1 MLPTGHQLKAAR
13 ALAGLTSAKLAA
25 LAKIDPSTISR
36 QWNRLAL
43 GPCARQAGGVDAVV
57 RALEASGVTMDA
69 DGVRLKKPRR

>member
-36 QWNRLAL
+36 MELS
-43 GPCARQAGGVDAVV
+43 GARPVRGQAGSVDAVV